1 MCAHVCV
8 CMCSCVCV
16 CMSVCVCVYVC
27 VYCVPVCV
35 HCVPVC
41 VCGGSLVL
49 GNYKLLY
56 IVLVYI
62 HVLLHKPYDS
72 CFYE

>member
-1 MCAHVCV
+1 M
-8 CMCSCVCV
+8 CV

-41 VCGGSLVL
+41 VCVCGGSLVL
-49 GNYKLLY
+49 GNYKLSY

-62 HVLLHKPYDS
+62 HVLVHKPYDS
-72 CFYE
+72 CFCE